1 MRPTA
6 FNSRIGALLQ
16 HNDLPTSDL
25 EAGAEVLLFVA
36 GSAQQP
42 LGVVGLQVFGAAA
55 LLRSLA
61 VADSERGKGLGS
73 ALVRHA
79 EQQAAALGVS
89 ALYLLTT
96 TADRFFA
103 AHGYKVASRMEAPAA
118 IAASSQFSGLCPS
131 SSAFMVKE
139 LHG

>member
-1 MRPTA
+1 MRSTP
-6 FNSRIGALLQ
+6 FNSHIGALLQ

-25 EAGAEVLLFVA
+25 EAGTEVLLFVA
-36 GSAQQP
+36 GSAQRP

-61 VADSERGKGLGS
+61 VAESERGKGLGS
-73 ALVRHA
+73 SLVRHA

-96 TADRFFA
+96 TAQQYFA
-103 AHGYKVASRMEAPAA
+103 AHGYQVANRLEAPAA

-139 LHG
+139 LRA